1 MAINF
6 LAVFAASVAALAV
19 GALWYSPLLFGKA
32 WMKEVGIGPAQME
45 EIKKKKGMGKRYA
58 LAYLICLLS
67 SFSFGL
73 LASRVGVIHPG
84 GALKLALLLW
94 VGFIL
99 PPVFSPVLWQ
109 GKSLKLFALNG
120 GYYLAFLTAIALV
133 LAALL
138 KQR

>member
-45 EIKKKKGMGKRYA
+45 EMKKKGMGKRYA
-58 LAYLICLLS
+58 LGYLICLLS

-73 LASRVGVIHPG
+73 LASRLGVIHPG

-94 VGFIL
+94 IGFIL
-99 PPVFSPVLWQ
+99 PPIFSPLLWQ

-133 LAALL
+133 LAGLL
-138 KQR
+138 KSQ